1 MSARMRLQYKYA
13 AALTISIAL
22 FMAVLDST
30 IVNVSLVS
38 MERDFGTSISSI
50 QWVVTAYILA
60 QAAVIPV
67 SGYLANRI
75 GIKFLFLAA
84 LAVFT
89 VGSMLCGLSR
99 DVASGD
105 AAEQVLIAVRVVQAI
120 GGGMLIPLG
129 MSMVFAAFPPEER
142 PAASALVSVP
152 MLFAPAFGP
161 TVGGL
166 IVDSRWEWP
175 AIFYVNVPIGIVAF
189 VLISRIVKPDERR
202 VVTGETGGRFDVV
215 GLLLSMVGVVVLIYG
230 FVLVG
235 SGEGGEVHGWGY
247 WPVWALV
254 GAGLACLAVF
264 AYVELRVVA
273 DPVLD
278 LRLFANRDFRNSSYV
293 TFGTRAVIYG
303 AFLLVPLFLQQYR
316 GQSAVHTG
324 LIMTGQGIG
333 AILGIQ
339 SANRVYDRL
348 GPRTLVSIGI
358 ALVVASTILLSRVQT
373 DSDWQF
379 FTPILFLRGVGYGWL
394 GLPLQTV
401 ALGGLT
407 GRALPKASSLYNA
420 TAQIFSSIGTAL
432 VTTLLV
438 QRTAV
443 RAGGIPIGGSLD
455 EAGRS
460 LAAATAAMSDVFRM
474 LAVGTV
480 IVLLA
485 SFLLPRH
492 SLRVLAARRASES
505 REQDVGRPATDL
517 SSGLH

>member
-1 MSARMRLQYKYA
+1 MGLQYKYA

-30 IVNVSLVS
+30 IVNVSLVA
-38 MERDFGTSISSI
+38 MERDFGTTISTI

-89 VGSMLCGLSR
+89 LGSLLCGLSR
-99 DVASGD
+99 DVASGTN
-105 AAEQVLIAVRVVQAI
+105 AEHLLIAVRVVQAV

-129 MSMVFAAFPPEER
+129 MSMVFAVFPPEER
-142 PAASALVSVP
+142 AAASALVSVP

-161 TVGGL
+161 TIGGL

-175 AIFYVNVPIGIVAF
+175 AIFYINVPIGIVAF
-189 VLISRIVKPDERR
+189 ALIVRILKPDERR
-202 VVTGETGGRFDVV
+202 VVTGTADARGFDVL
-215 GLLLSMVGVVVLIYG
+215 GLILSMVGAVVLIYG

-235 SGEGGEVHGWGY
+235 EGESADSSSVHGWGY
-247 WPVWALV
+247 WPVWAFI
-254 GAGLACLAVF
+254 GAGLVCLAVF
-264 AYVELRVVA
+264 AYVELKVAA

-278 LRLFANRDFRNSSYV
+278 LRLFAHRDFRNASYV

-303 AFLLVPLFLQQYR
+303 GFLLIPLFLQQYR
-316 GQSAVHTG
+316 GVSAVHTG

-339 SANRVYDRL
+339 TASRFYDRL
-348 GPRTLVSIGI
+348 GPRILVVVGI
-358 ALVVASTILLSRVQT
+358 AVVLISTIGFTQVGQQ
-373 DSDWQF
+373 SDWQF
-379 FTPILFLRGVGYGWL
+379 FGPLLFIRGIGYGWL

-401 ALGGLT
+401 ALGAIT
-407 GRALPKASSLYNA
+407 GRGLPKASSLYNA

-443 RAGGIPIGGSLD
+443 QTAALETKPFTNAASL
-455 EAGRS
+455 A
-460 LAAATAAMSDVFRM
+460 LAAATAAMSDVFIV
-474 LAVGTV
+474 LALGTV
-480 IVLLA
+480 AVLLV
-485 SFLLPRH
+485 SFLLPRF
-492 SLRVLAARRASES
+492 SLRVLRGRQAAASPE
-505 REQDVGRPATDL
+505 PAAQSAIDAAG
-517 SSGLH
+517 SLH